1 MNSDDAKLNPMFLRQ
16 RAGLT
21 QFQAAIE
28 IGRSPSTI
36 AKWEARETVL
46 RGTPSEI
53 KRVCDVYK
61 CTLEE
66 LIQAFEG
73 PQTESQN

>member
-1 MNSDDAKLNPMFLRQ
+1 MFLRQ

-53 KRVCDVYK
+53 KRVCEVYK
-61 CTLEE
+61 CTIDE
-66 LIQAFEG
+66 LIEAFEE
-73 PQTESQN
+73 PTASEQN